1 MTHSD
6 FSANS
11 CSGRRPM
18 HESAEKSE
26 CIILGRWFLRKS
38 DRFLGTGPHY
48 GMRQKMGFPPLY
60 TLTLSSGLW
69 EVGTRIPT
77 QLADSRLQL
86 ARRPT
91 RGRARGRVPDCP

>member
-1 MTHSD
+1 MIPSD

-26 CIILGRWFLRKS
+26 GVILGRWFSRKS

-48 GMRQKMGFPPLY
+48 GMRQKMGFPPRWY
-60 TLTLSSGLW
+60 TVESPVVSRTNNVVLLAMQLS
-69 EVGTRIPT
+69 
-77 QLADSRLQL
+77 
-86 ARRPT
+86 
-91 RGRARGRVPDCP
+91 